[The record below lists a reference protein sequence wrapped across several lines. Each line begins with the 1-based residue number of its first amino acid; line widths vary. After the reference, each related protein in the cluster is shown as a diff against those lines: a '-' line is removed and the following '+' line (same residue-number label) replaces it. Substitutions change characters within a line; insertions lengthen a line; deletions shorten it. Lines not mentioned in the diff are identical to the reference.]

1 MQNGGKRPGAGRPEG
16 SKSAQTLER
25 EAARAARLAEINLS
39 AQKVVDELA
48 ILGFANLAD
57 AFDAQGNL
65 LPIHKMTRE
74 QAASI
79 ASFEVIKKN
88 AEAGDGQTDVVH
100 KIRVW
105 DRVKT
110 LEILAKYLG
119 LMKDQVEHSGKI
131 EIGWKGKRPD
141 ALG

>member
-1 MQNGGKRPGAGRPEG
+1 MQNGGKRPGAGRPKG
-16 SKSAQTLER
+16 SRSPETHER
-25 EAARAARLAEINLS
+25 EAARAQRLAEIGLT

-48 ILGFANLAD
+48 ILGFANIAD
-57 AFDAQGNL
+57 AFDVQGNL

-119 LMKDQVEHSGKI
+119 LLKDKVEHSGDVQFT
-131 EIGWKGKRPD
+131 WKKPPE
-141 ALG
+141 